1 MIGEQQ
7 FPFLAE
13 KGHVVSLVGGG
24 GKTTLLYAMASH
36 CAQKGWRVLVS
47 TTTHILCPEN
57 GLWAKTDAK
66 IQELWAR
73 GSYAVVGSQAPKGK
87 LTAPPE
93 ADLARWMAQAD
104 AVFLEADGAKHFPC
118 KAPAEQEPVLLP
130 QSDIV
135 LAVAGLSALGHPLK
149 ECCFRLE
156 QACMLLGVPP
166 EACPTPELLAQLLAS
181 EQGGRKRVGS
191 RAFYAVLNQADT
203 PQRQLLGKQTLC
215 VLQERYRVN
224 GVLTRFEEGERA

>member
-1 MIGEQQ
+1 
-7 FPFLAE
+7 
-13 KGHVVSLVGGG
+13 
-24 GKTTLLYAMASH
+24 
-36 CAQKGWRVLVS
+36 
-47 TTTHILCPEN
+47 
-57 GLWAKTDAK
+57 
-66 IQELWAR
+66 
-73 GSYAVVGSQAPKGK
+73 
-87 LTAPPE
+87 
-93 ADLARWMAQAD
+93 MAQAD

-166 EACPTPELLAQLLAS
+166 EACLTPELLAQLLAS

-215 VLQERYRVN
+215 ILQERYRVN
-224 GVLTRFEEGERA
+224 GVLTQFEERERA

>member
-1 MIGEQQ
+1 MIVEQQ

-36 CAQKGWRVLVS
+36 CVQKGWRVLVS
-47 TTTHILCPEN
+47 TTTHILRPEN
-57 GLWAKTDAK
+57 WLWAKTDAE

-73 GSYAVVGSQAPKGK
+73 SSYAVVGSPAPKGK

-93 ADLARWMAQAD
+93 ADLAHWMAQAD

-135 LAVAGLSALGHPLK
+135 LAVAGPPF
-149 ECCFRLE
+149 ER
-156 QACMLLGVPP
+156 MLLPVGTSLH
-166 EACPTPELLAQLLAS
+166 AAGRSA
-181 EQGGRKRVGS
+181 GGLPDPGTSGS
-191 RAFYAVLNQADT
+191 TA
-203 PQRQLLGKQTLC
+203 GK
-215 VLQERYRVN
+215 
-224 GVLTRFEEGERA
+224 